1 MIAKVER
8 TYFNDVISGAGVVM
22 PNSVNTICPFCKRN
36 VHIQMTWKYQLNQED
51 NYCSVQCPNCKKK
64 LRFIYLVDPN
74 DAKNLDAGQLY
85 MDPGFQERRLLEG
98 IEENDKLPTSLK
110 RAYLSAVTVY
120 NAREWT
126 STAVMC
132 RRVLEG
138 IVKTINPSVK
148 PNANLA
154 RSLEN
159 LRTTMDFNK
168 PIMTIADEICG
179 TEKCNIYYKV
189 NDDGVKWEPG
199 FGKSVPGNGGP
210 FVLSLDNGQLI
221 LTSNTGEFLISD
233 DYGKNWYYTISP
245 WKYKVRFSVDW
256 GQTVWPSIY
265 QFGHDLIVAITS
277 VKRAGGGHNIKCSMV
292 GC

>member
-8 TYFNDVISGAGVVM
+8 TYFNDTISGSEVVM

-36 VHIQMTWKYQLNQED
+36 VHIQMTWKYQLNKED

-64 LRFIYLVDPN
+64 LRFIYLVDPS

-98 IEENDKLPTSLK
+98 IEENDKLPNSLK

-168 PIMTIADEICG
+168 PIMTIADAIRKGGNFGAHFDE
-179 TEKCNIYYKV
+179 EKEPNEEVSKLMIDLLDYLIEYLFILPARIEVLHDTLEKLTNI
-189 NDDGVKWEPG
+189 ERP
-199 FGKSVPGNGGP
+199 
-210 FVLSLDNGQLI
+210 
-221 LTSNTGEFLISD
+221 
-233 DYGKNWYYTISP
+233 SP
-245 WKYKVRFSVDW
+245 E
-256 GQTVWPSIY
+256 
-265 QFGHDLIVAITS
+265 L
-277 VKRAGGGHNIKCSMV
+277 
-292 GC
+292 